1 MSPRPKQKKR
11 PRRKLVDLEINEA
24 SGVDHPA
31 HLHEG
36 WLVMKELDESLASA
50 EGAHSSDNG
59 ESEVDLETTESDP
72 VAELSDDVEPEVT
85 VAEEP
90 AFEPVLGAASEGDIS
105 GDTVRKEVEDLRKAL
120 DTERAAREALEAERA
135 LEKAVVRC
143 RTWALIPGMD
153 PEAFAP
159 VLCAFLDSTPDE
171 AAKLEALLDSAATAL
186 DATGIFKE
194 IGSGAE
200 VDSADAW
207 DQIQNLAHGLMDAGR
222 ADSMAK
228 AVTLVSAEQPDL
240 YTRYR
245 QEQGA

>member
-1 MSPRPKQKKR
+1 MPSSRTKR
-11 PRRKLVDLEINEA
+11 PRRKLVDLEINET

-59 ESEVDLETTESDP
+59 ESTVDLETTESNLVD
-72 VAELSDDVEPEVT
+72 ELSDEAEAEVVVEE
-85 VAEEP
+85 
-90 AFEPVLGAASEGDIS
+90 EPVLEPVFAAASEDGLA

-135 LEKAVVRC
+135 LEKAVARC
-143 RTWALIPGMD
+143 RSWAFIPGMD
-153 PEAFAP
+153 AEAFAP
-159 VLCAFLDSTPDE
+159 VLCAFQNSTPDE
-171 AAKLEALLDSAATAL
+171 AAQLEALLDSAATAL

-200 VDSADAW
+200 AESADAW
-207 DQIQNLAHGLMDAGR
+207 GQIQNLAKGLMEAGR
-222 ADSMAK
+222 VDSMAK
-228 AVTLVSAEQPDL
+228 AVTLVSAENPDL

-245 QEQGA
+245 SEQKTGA

>member
-1 MSPRPKQKKR
+1 MPASPKVKR

-50 EGAHSSDNG
+50 EGAHSTDNG
-59 ESEVDLETTESDP
+59 ESDVDLETTANEP
-72 VAELSDDVEPEVT
+72 VAELSDEVEPEV
-85 VAEEP
+85 VVEEEP
-90 AFEPVLGAASEGDIS
+90 ALEPVLAAAPEADTS

-135 LEKAVVRC
+135 LEKAVTRC
-143 RTWALIPGMD
+143 RSWALIPGMD

-159 VLCAFLDSTPDE
+159 VLCAFQHSTPDE
-171 AAKLEALLDSAATAL
+171 AAELEALLDSAATAL

-200 VDSADAW
+200 ADSADAW
-207 DQIQNLAHGLMDAGR
+207 GQIQNLARGLMDAGR

-228 AVTLVSAEQPDL
+228 AVSLVSSEQPDL

-245 QEQGA
+245 QEQGV